1 MERDLILWGGTGQ
14 ARVLGEFLPAA
25 GWRIVAVFDNDPAVP
40 AVFPSIP
47 MLHGTDAFRNWMAG
61 RHSPPAALVAVGGDR
76 GEDRLSL
83 HGMLAEA
90 GCPLPAVAHPTAH
103 VASCVPVGDG
113 SQILGMA
120 FVGTGSRIGRS
131 VILNTGARVDHD
143 CDIADGVHLGPGVTL
158 CGTVTVG
165 RSSFVAAGAVVLPR
179 IRIGR
184 GSVVG
189 AGSVVTRDL
198 PDNVV
203 AYGNPA
209 RIIRSRP
216 A

>member
-1 MERDLILWGGTGQ
+1 MPVVR
-14 ARVLGEFLPAA
+14 
-25 GWRIVAVFDNDPAVP
+25 
-40 AVFPSIP
+40 
-47 MLHGTDAFRNWMAG
+47 
-61 RHSPPAALVAVGGDR
+61 
-76 GEDRLSL
+76 
-83 HGMLAEA
+83 
-90 GCPLPAVAHPTAH
+90 HPTAH
-103 VASCVPVGDG
+103 VASDVPVGDG

-179 IRIGR
+179 VRIGS
-184 GSVVG
+184 GSLVG

-198 PDNVV
+198 PDKVV